1 MKIIIYFIEYI
12 VVKILFFLFKI
23 IGYKN
28 SSNLGF
34 LIGKYFGPLFRS
46 KSLIKNNLIQAN
58 ISDKN
63 NFDLIA
69 TNVLGNYGRIFSEY
83 VFLKDFRNEKLANYI
98 SINGQKYLDDIIKK
112 QKKVVFI
119 SGHFNNFE
127 LMAMQLEKYGV
138 NLTAIYRPLNNIFL
152 NKTQVLNIIWD
163 F

>member
-1 MKIIIYFIEYI
+1 MKIIIYFVEYI
-12 VVKILFFLFKI
+12 VVKILFFIFKI

-63 NFDLIA
+63 NFDLFA

-83 VFLKDFRNEKLANYI
+83 VFLKVFRNEKLANYI
-98 SINGQKYLDDIIKK
+98 TSL
-112 QKKVVFI
+112 
-119 SGHFNNFE
+119 
-127 LMAMQLEKYGV
+127 
-138 NLTAIYRPLNNIFL
+138 
-152 NKTQVLNIIWD
+152 
-163 F
+163 